1 MKIRKK
7 KSGLCHWGC
16 GRTALNHSGICEECW
31 TDRSILLASRKAE
44 EAQKPKRVLSE
55 TIKEKLKASKKA
67 RIDAKIVI
75 QATLGQKT

>member
-1 MKIRKK
+1 M
-7 KSGLCHWGC
+7 
-16 GRTALNHSGICEECW
+16 NHSGICEECW